1 MFPNSDFEI
10 WAVGMTITQDGNTM
24 FFLGINP
31 ENQVDRASPDI
42 YTSKKIKGKWQ
53 LPTRVGEPITTDEYL
68 ESYPTVV
75 ADGSLYFTSN
85 RPGGVSKMDIYRAQ
99 YLRAGKFDTPVSIGP
114 VVNSELGSG
123 DTFVSSDESYLSKR
137 AEAAGMYVS
146 FKKNDAWQTPVYLS
160 ELINTK

>member
-1 MFPNSDFEI
+1 
-10 WAVGMTITQDGNTM
+10 
-24 FFLGINP
+24 
-31 ENQVDRASPDI
+31 
-42 YTSKKIKGKWQ
+42 
-53 LPTRVGEPITTDEYL
+53 
-68 ESYPTVV
+68 
-75 ADGSLYFTSN
+75 
-85 RPGGVSKMDIYRAQ
+85 MDIYRAQ

-123 DTFVSSDESYLSKR
+123 DTFVSSDESYLTYSSKR